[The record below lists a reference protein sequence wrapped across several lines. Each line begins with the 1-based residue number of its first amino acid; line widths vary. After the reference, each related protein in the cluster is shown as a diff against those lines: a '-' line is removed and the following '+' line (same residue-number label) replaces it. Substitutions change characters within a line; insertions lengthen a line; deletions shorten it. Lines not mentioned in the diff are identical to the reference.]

1 MSTMMADHQMPTEG
15 WVAIVAAALGA
26 KPLWD
31 YLTRK
36 KTLDAAH
43 ERDRAEH
50 SAEIELRK
58 LTADEGKDHKLIRLL
73 EKQVKDL
80 RDEVKE
86 LRTRVGEAAGD
97 KVIIATQAAT
107 ITRLEADLARV
118 RGERDHYRMIAE
130 TGAQAVRAAGDPHAA
145 QQLDDEISEADE
157 ATSQAG
163 GKPR

>member
-1 MSTMMADHQMPTEG
+1 MSTTMADHQIPTEG

-50 SAEIELRK
+50 SQEIELRK

-73 EKQVKDL
+73 EKQVKEL
-80 RDEVKE
+80 ERRVDELTKAQALMGDE
-86 LRTRVGEAAGD
+86 RTQD

-107 ITRLEADLARV
+107 ITRLEADNARL
-118 RGERDHYRMIAE
+118 RGRLR
-130 TGAQAVRAAGDPHAA
+130 
-145 QQLDDEISEADE
+145 QLGEEVSEVEE
-157 ATSQAG
+157 A
-163 GKPR
+163 KK

>member
-1 MSTMMADHQMPTEG
+1 MDHTMDKMPTEG

-36 KTLDAAH
+36 KTLDAAQ

-73 EKQVKDL
+73 EKQVKEL
-80 RDEVKE
+80 ERRVDELTKAQALMGDE
-86 LRTRVGEAAGD
+86 RTQD

-107 ITRLEADLARV
+107 ITRLEADNARL
-118 RGERDHYRMIAE
+118 RGRLR
-130 TGAQAVRAAGDPHAA
+130 
-145 QQLDDEISEADE
+145 QLGEEVSEVEE
-157 ATSQAG
+157 A
-163 GKPR
+163 KK

>member
-1 MSTMMADHQMPTEG
+1 MDHTMDKMPTEG

-36 KTLDAAH
+36 KTLDAAQ

-73 EKQVKDL
+73 EKQVKEL
-80 RDEVKE
+80 ERRVDELTKAQALMGDE
-86 LRTRVGEAAGD
+86 RTQD

-107 ITRLEADLARV
+107 ITRLEMDNARL
-118 RGERDHYRMIAE
+118 RDRLRRLGEE
-130 TGAQAVRAAGDPHAA
+130 V
-145 QQLDDEISEADE
+145 SEADD
-157 ATSQAG
+157 APSGAG
-163 GKPR
+163 KVGP